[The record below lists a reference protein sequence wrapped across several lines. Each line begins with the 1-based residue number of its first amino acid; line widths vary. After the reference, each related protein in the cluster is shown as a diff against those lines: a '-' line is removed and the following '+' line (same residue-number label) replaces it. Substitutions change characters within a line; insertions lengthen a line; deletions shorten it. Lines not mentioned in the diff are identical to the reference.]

1 MLDVFV
7 IQGRGRTHAHP
18 PGFIVVAAPGEWRC
32 LVIEPS
38 LGSGFVIV
46 KSQKLR
52 FGIGYSNSVSIADQ
66 PLMVPR
72 FFA

>member
-1 MLDVFV
+1 M
-7 IQGRGRTHAHP
+7 
-18 PGFIVVAAPGEWRC
+18 AAPGERRC
-32 LVIEPS
+32 LIIEPS
-38 LGSGFVIV
+38 LGIGFAIV